1 MGMNTFFHRDKRYF
15 YTFYVSIAQ
24 KDCKLQNAHGATQN
38 QCTYLL
44 YGA

>member
-15 YTFYVSIAQ
+15 YTFYVSIA
-24 KDCKLQNAHGATQN
+24 KYCKLQNAHGATQN